1 MSNGYRDTYWGE
13 STGERQTQIPPLHI
27 EEYPSEP
34 GDFSRLLYSEEDI
47 MMGEQTKVYYFFF
60 KDLLKSIGYTIT
72 YKPDTE
78 KRLINKFEK
87 NDITIHKCQ
96 QIPKEYAEK
105 IQDFLFLEDVFYYEN
120 KGGSITEDLISSKAN
135 KNEATIYVID
145 YNQLTRVYIFS
156 NVIPDKIVVVYT
168 EAYQEK
174 F

>member
-1 MSNGYRDTYWGE
+1 MANGYRNTYWGE
-13 STGERQTQIPPLHI
+13 TTGERQTQIPPLHI

-60 KDLLKSIGYTIT
+60 KDYLKSIGYSIT
-72 YKPDTE
+72 YKSETE
-78 KRLINKFEK
+78 KRLINKFTEK
-87 NDITIHKCQ
+87 NILIYKCQ
-96 QIPKEYAEK
+96 QIPKETADQ
-105 IQDFLFLEDVFYYEN
+105 IQDFLFLDDVFHYEN
-120 KGGSITEDLISSKAN
+120 KGGSITERLIKNKAD